1 MAELLIMFVALTI
14 VSGLGIAF
22 LFLSKNTTVQKVLFY
37 LVAILGMGI
46 AFIAARSYPSNYII
60 QQVISWLFG
69 FLAIVGI
76 VIKNTKP
83 NKDTLA
89 KILVALSVVLG
100 LLKLFF
106 F

>member
-14 VSGLGIAF
+14 VSGLSIAF
-22 LFLSKNTTVQKVLFY
+22 LFLTQNKTVQKILFY

-46 AFIAARSYPSNYII
+46 AVIGAGSYPTNYIM
-60 QQVISWLFG
+60 QQVIAWLFG
-69 FLAIVGI
+69 FLAILGI
-76 VIKNTKP
+76 VIKNKSP
-83 NKDTLA
+83 KKDTLA
-89 KILVALSVVLG
+89 KILVTLSVVLG